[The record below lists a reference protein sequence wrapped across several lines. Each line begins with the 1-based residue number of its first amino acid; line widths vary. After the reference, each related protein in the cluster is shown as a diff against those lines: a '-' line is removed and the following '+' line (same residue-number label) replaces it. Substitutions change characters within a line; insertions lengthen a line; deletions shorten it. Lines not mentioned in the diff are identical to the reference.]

1 MGQVVLPARG
11 PLQRPLGGPMAVS
24 ARQSHNVFWN
34 GVACGDV
41 STSLTSCG
49 SG

>member
-1 MGQVVLPARG
+1 
-11 PLQRPLGGPMAVS
+11 MAVS

-41 STSLTSCG
+41 LTSLTSCG
-49 SG
+49 SGYELLDPTRARQ